1 MKPMTRRFVHLALL
15 VSGLASLVYASAQ
28 QPAQGPTSEQV
39 FKNITVFKGVPADD
53 LIPAMEFMAA
63 SLHYECDDC
72 HNPQDFSAET
82 RGKEIGR
89 KMILM

>member
-1 MKPMTRRFVHLALL
+1 MTRRFVHLALL

-63 SLHYECDDC
+63 SLHSECDDC